1 MELVGERRRISVLL
15 VEDNPDHVHLIER
28 RLRDGGLDVHRA
40 SSGREALE
48 SLDGIDLVLL
58 DYRLPDMSGLETLQE
73 IKRHGGPSVVMVT
86 GMGSE
91 EVAVEAMRAGAIDYV
106 VKDQTYLKML
116 PEVVERAWRLH
127 DLTRR
132 AAQLQRLTL
141 LVNIAEDRETIF
153 NEIVG
158 GARQLLGAVM
168 CVLFT
173 SDHGAALQVGATS
186 DNGADP
192 GPTLVRE
199 ASAVLESA
207 QTTVQDEA
215 LLVPLSRRG
224 DEPLGVLAIIT
235 ADQHSFLA
243 EEVEL
248 AETFASFAG
257 LALRNLRR
265 RELEQR
271 LIGEL
276 QQTLELRRDFVNSIS
291 HELRTPLACISGFAT
306 TVLNHWGKLD
316 DDTVKVSVEKIRHHG
331 ADLTNLVERLLDFG
345 SLEQG
350 QFRAEIAPLDLAGQI
365 ERTVSDL
372 EPLIGERPIEVSVE
386 PLEVMGDPNLM
397 HRVVSNLL
405 SNAVKASDGESPLF
419 IRGSKNGNGMA
430 RVEVEDKGTGLSP
443 DDAAHVFDPFWRSR
457 EAVKAAQRGSGIGLT
472 LVKEYVRAM
481 GGEVGVQSQLGE
493 GSTFF
498 FTVPTI
504 EQ

>member
-1 MELVGERRRISVLL
+1 MELVGDRRRISVLL

-28 RLRDGGLDVHRA
+28 RLRDGGLVVHRA
-40 SSGREALE
+40 SSGREALD

-58 DYRLPDMSGLETLQE
+58 DYKLPDMSGLETLE
-73 IKRHGGPSVVMVT
+73 AIRNKGGPSVVMVT

-106 VKDQTYLKML
+106 VKDQSYIRML

-153 NEIVG
+153 SEIVN
-158 GARQLLGAVM
+158 GASQLLGAIM
-168 CVLFT
+168 CVLYT
-173 SDHGAALQVGATS
+173 TERGELQVGS
-186 DNGADP
+186 MSGEEVDP
-192 GPTLVRE
+192 GPELAKE
-199 ASAVLESA
+199 AEAALTERV
-207 QTTVQDEA
+207 TTIQDDT
-215 LLVPLSRRG
+215 LLVPLSKRG

-235 ADQHSFLA
+235 GEQHSFLK
-243 EEVEL
+243 EEIEL

-306 TVLNHWGKLD
+306 TVLNHWDRLD
-316 DDTVKVSVEKIRHHG
+316 EDTIKTSIEKIRHHG
-331 ADLTNLVERLLDFG
+331 GDLTNLVERLLDFG
-345 SLEQG
+345 TLEQG
-350 QFRAEIAPLDLAGQI
+350 TFRAEIKTLPLRKHL
-365 ERTVSDL
+365 ENTVSDL
-372 EPLIGERPIEVSVE
+372 EPLTGGRPIEMD
-386 PLEVMGDPNLM
+386 LEEVQVLGDPNLL
-397 HRVVSNLL
+397 HRVISNLI
-405 SNAVKASDGESPLF
+405 SNAVKASEPDEPIF
-419 IRGSKNGNGMA
+419 VRGRANGNGMA
-430 RVEVEDKGTGLSP
+430 LIEVEDKGVGLAP

-457 EAVKAAQRGSGIGLT
+457 DAVKSAQRGSGIGLT
-472 LVKEYVRAM
+472 LVKEYVRSM
-481 GGEVGVQSQLGE
+481 GGEIGVESVLGS
-493 GSTFF
+493 GSRFF
-498 FTVPTI
+498 FTLPV
-504 EQ
+504 QK